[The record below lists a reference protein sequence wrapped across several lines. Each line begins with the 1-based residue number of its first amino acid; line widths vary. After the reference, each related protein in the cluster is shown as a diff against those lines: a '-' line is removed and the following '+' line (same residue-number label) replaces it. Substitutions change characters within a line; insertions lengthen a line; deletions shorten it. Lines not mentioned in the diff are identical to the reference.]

1 MLASPVLSLL
11 HIGVPDPRACDG
23 DAWDCRYNLDR
34 AAVQENA
41 IAGRPWDAAPS
52 AGEALTKLWTEA
64 IAKQSKTPNPATV
77 FNTALAES
85 RGRVLVS
92 AFDLAPKS
100 IVNEH
105 CQPVESNPSEVVRDA
120 IDARDM
126 LPTDEVRR
134 FDFDLTTAALLSGR
148 FPVVEPPARIGTAK
162 SVEPKPGVGD
172 PCIPRGASTLPSV
185 FVRDGGYVENSG
197 LLTIV
202 QLLPEIRRGV
212 REWQAQHPSP
222 PVVVWAVSIDDDPT
236 DLIAAARAE
245 SNRPR
250 PTSIAAQAGA
260 DTLTALAR
268 ETLLLHEPPV
278 ECYLRISPNPRIG
291 AHAATGWQLSKTARA
306 HDLIASVREHSQN
319 EDALAAL
326 RDFLAGFSRACV
338 RAPQV
343 DERAPH
349 VAAGG

>member
-1 MLASPVLSLL
+1 
-11 HIGVPDPRACDG
+11 
-23 DAWDCRYNLDR
+23 
-34 AAVQENA
+34 
-41 IAGRPWDAAPS
+41 
-52 AGEALTKLWTEA
+52 
-64 IAKQSKTPNPATV
+64 
-77 FNTALAES
+77 
-85 RGRVLVS
+85 VLVS
-92 AFDLAPKS
+92 PFDLAPKS
-100 IVNEH
+100 IVDER
-105 CQPVESNPSEVVRDA
+105 CLPTELNPSEVVRDA

-126 LPTDEVRR
+126 LATESGRR
-134 FDFDLTTAALLSGR
+134 FDFDVTTAALLSGR

-162 SVEPKPGVGD
+162 TVKPNPGADD
-172 PCIPRGASTLPSV
+172 PCIPRGATRLPAV

-212 REWQAQHPSP
+212 QEWQARHPSP

-278 ECYLRISPNPRIG
+278 ECYLRISPDPRIG
-291 AHAATGWQLSKTARA
+291 AHAATGWELSKTVRA
-306 HDLIASVREHSQN
+306 HDLIASVRADSQN
-319 EDALAAL
+319 EDAITVL
-326 RDFLAGFSRACV
+326 RDFLAGFSRACE
-338 RAPQV
+338 RPSRV
-343 DERAPH
+343 DAS
-349 VAAGG
+349 